1 MKYSAAG
8 VLLTATVETWMESAV
23 SCRRGLLSIS
33 LRRFVLT
40 SVYLQNCNQ
49 PRRLG
54 TKRNATIWSRD
65 FPDVKEKAILAG
77 ERGSTNSCWMI
88 WFQSRHVC
96 HFSFPNCPSKID
108 QDRGPC
114 TWLCTPSCPG
124 CSHPQEESQG
134 PGGCKALVYL
144 DPQHWVREGFFSP

>member
-1 MKYSAAG
+1 MSENSPEKNNMKYSAAG
-8 VLLTATVETWMESAV
+8 VLLTTTVETWMESAV

-96 HFSFPNCPSKID
+96 HFSSFPNRPSKID
-108 QDRGPC
+108 QGRGHC
-114 TWLCTPSCPG
+114 TWLCS
-124 CSHPQEESQG
+124 PQLSRLLSS
-134 PGGCKALVYL
+134 PGGESG
-144 DPQHWVREGFFSP
+144 PWGM